1 MADEPTTPPPRTM
14 QCMEVWGGNGAGD
27 NGVTMP
33 GLDAWVLA
41 RPYEGQAEGGDIHYV
56 SSCGTGRISR
66 VLVADVSGHG
76 RQVADLAVAL
86 RNMMRRYVNYVDQTR
101 LVERM
106 NREFAAMEQSG
117 RFATAVV
124 ATFWAPTDYL
134 VACNA
139 GHPPPIA
146 YSGRHRSWQVLRDES
161 PGEPAGGEPTN
172 LPLGIIDESR
182 YEQFAVRLRSG
193 DLVVFYSDALIEA
206 RLPDGRELGERGL
219 LDAARTLDPSDGAS
233 FARRLY
239 DEVVRRCGGAEPKDD
254 VTILVMR
261 PNGLKPRPTI
271 GQRFGSPLRFLRLLA
286 AKVRPGAAPVPW
298 PEVRLENLM
307 GPFSRRINERW
318 GRGAPDLR
326 SGPGPGGSDGRPTQS
341 AGA

>member
-1 MADEPTTPPPRTM
+1 MPDDPVTPTAPRTM

-33 GLDAWVLA
+33 GLDAWVFA

-66 VLVADVSGHG
+66 LLVADVSGHG
-76 RQVADLAVAL
+76 RQVAELATAL
-86 RNMMRRYVNYVDQTR
+86 RNMMRRYVNYMDQTS

-106 NREFAAMEQSG
+106 NREFSALEQSG

-124 ATFWAPTDYL
+124 ATYWAPTDYL

-146 YSGRHRSWQVLRDES
+146 YSGRYGAWQALRDTPEGDRT
-161 PGEPAGGEPTN
+161 PGGPAN
-172 LPLGIIDESR
+172 LPLGVIDDSR
-182 YEQFAVRLRSG
+182 YEQFAVRLRTG

-206 RLPDGRELGERGL
+206 MLPDGRQLGEAGL
-219 LDAARTLDPSDGAS
+219 LESARTLDPGDGAS

-239 DEVVRRCGGAEPKDD
+239 AEVVRRCGGIEPKDD

-261 PNGLKPRPTI
+261 PNGLKPRPTL
-271 GQRFGSPLRFLRLLA
+271 GQRFGSPLRFLSRLA
-286 AKVRPGAAPVPW
+286 ARVRRGSAPVPW
-298 PEVRLENLM
+298 PEVRLENLL
-307 GPFSRRINERW
+307 GPFSTRINERW
-318 GRGAPDLR
+318 GRGAPGLR
-326 SGPGPGGSDGRPTQS
+326 SERGGSSPPDGATRT
-341 AGA
+341 